1 MIFIFLENINKVSG
15 YGYVSALAG
24 LSDHVPVVATI
35 THELTSH
42 KNVTVKSY
50 EIHPSTK
57 TFVFNSVDP

>member
-1 MIFIFLENINKVSG
+1 MIFNFLENINKVSG

-42 KNVTVKSY
+42 KNVTVK
-50 EIHPSTK
+50 
-57 TFVFNSVDP
+57 